1 MDVDVMAN
9 GGPLRDVQRLASE
22 TAEHGFSGITFTEA
36 GRTAYLSVAAA
47 ALAAPALTYSTGVA
61 VAFPRSPMVTAATA
75 WELADLTDGRFLL
88 GLGTQVR
95 AHIER
100 RYSSE
105 FEHPG
110 PRLREYVEAV
120 RAIFRAFQGDVPLA
134 HRGEFY
140 RHELL
145 PAMWS
150 PGPIAHPDVPIYVSA
165 VGPWMVRM
173 AGEVADGVHVHPLHS
188 RRYLDERLL
197 PGVAAGIATAGR
209 DPGAVALAVPVF
221 TVVGDSEEER
231 APWRA
236 LARSQIAF
244 YGSTRN
250 YAFQFDLLGWEGTS
264 ARLNERLKA
273 GDLAGM
279 ADLITDE
286 MLAELAVEASWDD
299 LADQLVSRY
308 GGIASRLILYFAD
321 AVRRRDPAAFARLG
335 DVARDVRERTA

>member
-1 MDVDVMAN
+1 VDVDVMAS
-9 GGPLRDVQRLASE
+9 GGRLGDVQRLAVE
-22 TAEHGFSGITFTEA
+22 TRDRGFAGITFTES

-47 ALAAPALTYSTGVA
+47 ALAATELTYSTGVA

-105 FEHPG
+105 FDHPG
-110 PRLREYVEAV
+110 PRLRDYVEAV
-120 RAIFRAFQGDVPLA
+120 RAIFRAFQGTAPLE

-188 RRYLDERLL
+188 RRYIDEMLL
-197 PGVAAGIATAGR
+197 PGVAIGAGTAGR
-209 DPGAVALAVPVF
+209 DATAVALAIPVF
-221 TVVGDSEEER
+221 TVVGDSDEER

-236 LARSQIAF
+236 MARSQIAF

-250 YAFQFDLLGWEGTS
+250 YAFQFDLLGFEGTS

-279 ADLITDE
+279 ADLISDE
-286 MLAELAVEASWDD
+286 MLTELTVESSWDELADR
-299 LADQLVSRY
+299 LVDRY

-321 AVRRRDPAAFARLG
+321 AMRQREPDAFTRLG
-335 DVARDVRERTA
+335 EVAREVTDRTS

>member
-1 MDVDVMAN
+1 MAS
-9 GGPLRDVQRLASE
+9 GGRLRDVQRLAIE
-22 TAEHGFSGITFTEA
+22 TRDGGFAGITFTET

-47 ALAAPALTYSTGVA
+47 ALAAPELTYGTGVA
-61 VAFPRSPMVTAATA
+61 VAFPRSPMVTASTA

-95 AHIER
+95 AHVER

-105 FEHPG
+105 FDHPG
-110 PRLREYVEAV
+110 PRLRDYVEAV
-120 RAIFRAFQGDVPLA
+120 RAIFRAFQGTAPLEY
-134 HRGEFY
+134 RGEFY

-150 PGPIAHPDVPIYVSA
+150 PGPIAHPDVPIYISA

-188 RRYLDERLL
+188 RRYVDEMLL
-197 PGVAAGIATAGR
+197 PGIAAGAATAGR
-209 DPGAVALAVPVF
+209 DASEVALAVPVF
-221 TVVGDSEEER
+221 TVIGDSDEER

-250 YAFQFDLLGWEGTS
+250 YAFQFDLLGFEGTS

-273 GDLAGM
+273 GDTAGM
-279 ADLITDE
+279 AELISDE
-286 MLAELAVEASWDD
+286 MLAELAVESTWDE
-299 LADQLVSRY
+299 LADRLVDRY
-308 GGIASRLILYFAD
+308 NGIASRLILYFAD
-321 AVRRRDPAAFARLG
+321 AMRRRDPATFTRLG
-335 DVARDVRERTA
+335 DVAREVSDRTG

>member
-1 MDVDVMAN
+1 MHVDVMAS
-9 GGPLRDVQRLASE
+9 GIPLREVQQLASE
-22 TAEHGFSGITFTEA
+22 TRARGFSGVTFTEA

-47 ALAAPALTYSTGVA
+47 ALAAPDLTYSTGVA

-75 WELADLTDGRFLL
+75 WELAELTDGRFLL

-105 FEHPG
+105 FDHPG
-110 PRLREYVEAV
+110 PRLRDYVLAV
-120 RAIFRAFQGDVPLA
+120 RAIFRAFQGTAPLEY
-134 HRGEFY
+134 HGEFY

-188 RRYLDERLL
+188 RRYVDELLL
-197 PGVAAGIATAGR
+197 PGIAAGTAVAGR
-209 DPGAVALAVPVF
+209 AAGSVALAVPVF
-221 TVVGDSEEER
+221 TVVGDTAEER

-236 LARSQIAF
+236 MARSQIAF
-244 YGSTRN
+244 YGSTKN
-250 YAFQFDLLGWEGTS
+250 YAFQFDLLGFEGTS

-273 GDLAGM
+273 GDVAGM
-279 ADLITDE
+279 ADLISDE
-286 MLAELAVEASWDD
+286 MLAEFTVESSWDELGD
-299 LADQLVSRY
+299 RLVERY
-308 GGIASRLILYFAD
+308 DGVASRLILYFSEAM
-321 AVRRRDPAAFARLG
+321 RRRDPSVFARLG
-335 DVARDVRERTA
+335 EVARDVSHRTS

>member
-1 MDVDVMAN
+1 MDVDVMA
-9 GGPLRDVQRLASE
+9 GGGRLRDVQQLAVE
-22 TAEHGFSGITFTEA
+22 TRDRGFAGITFTET

-47 ALAAPALTYSTGVA
+47 ALAAPELTYSTGVA

-105 FEHPG
+105 FDHPG
-110 PRLREYVEAV
+110 PRLRDYVDAV
-120 RAIFRAFQGDVPLA
+120 RAIFRAFQGTAPLEY
-134 HRGEFY
+134 RGEFY

-188 RRYLDERLL
+188 GRYIEQMLL
-197 PGVAAGIATAGR
+197 PGIADGAAVAGR
-209 DPGAVALAVPVF
+209 QADAVALAVPVF

-244 YGSTRN
+244 YGSTKN
-250 YAFQFDLLGWEGTS
+250 YAFQFELLGFEGTS

-273 GDLAGM
+273 GDTAGM
-279 ADLITDE
+279 AELISDE
-286 MLAELAVEASWDD
+286 MLAELTVESTWDE
-299 LADQLVSRY
+299 LADRLVERY
-308 GGIASRLILYFAD
+308 DRVASRLILYFAEGML
-321 AVRRRDPAAFARLG
+321 RRDVRSFSRLG
-335 DVARDVRERTA
+335 EVARDVGHRTG

>member
-9 GGPLRDVQRLASE
+9 GGPLREVQRLAVE
-22 TAEHGFSGITFTEA
+22 ARDRGFAGITFTES

-47 ALAAPALTYSTGVA
+47 ALAAPELTYGTGVA
-61 VAFPRSPMVTAATA
+61 VAFPRSPMVTATTA
-75 WELADLTDGRFLL
+75 WELADITDGRFLL

-95 AHIER
+95 AHVER

-110 PRLREYVEAV
+110 PRLRDYVEAV
-120 RAIFRAFQGDVPLA
+120 RAVFRAFQGTEPLQ

-140 RHELL
+140 RLELL

-150 PGPIAHPDVPIYVSA
+150 PGPIAHPDIPIYISA

-173 AGEVADGVHVHPLHS
+173 AGEIADGVHVHPLHS
-188 RRYLDERLL
+188 TEYIRDRLL
-197 PGVAAGIATAGR
+197 PGLGEGAAVAGR
-209 DPGAVALAVPVF
+209 DPAAVALAVPVF

-231 APWRA
+231 ARWRD

-250 YAFQFDLLGWEGTS
+250 YAFQFELLGFEGTS

-273 GDLAGM
+273 GDIAGM
-279 ADLITDE
+279 AALISDE
-286 MLAELAVEASWDD
+286 MLAAFAVESSWDELSD
-299 LADQLVSRY
+299 RLVERY
-308 GGIASRLILYFAD
+308 DGVASRLILYFAD
-321 AVRRRDPAAFARLG
+321 AMRRRDPGAFGRLG
-335 DVARDVRERTA
+335 EVARDVSERTR